1 MPAFFYKQP
10 ISPFLHAGLASTPL
24 TIRVSYRRMHITH
37 EHITCAHP
45 SGYTYTV
52 SVHTNA
58 GEVEPVI

>member
-10 ISPFLHAGLASTPL
+10 ISPFLHAGLASTRL
-24 TIRVSYRRMHITH
+24 AMRVSYTLVHITH
-37 EHITCAHP
+37 EHITCAQT

-52 SVHTNA
+52 RVHTNA